1 MSLKLNV
8 MIMSGVDDGSL
19 LTYDSDNGDGE
30 LKDDGSKWLISIGR
44 VEDKDIC
51 LRYDTFVSRQHA
63 YLIWEQNQ
71 WWLQDCDS
79 TNGSFIE
86 SGDENARI
94 TGTIPVKPGDLF
106 RIGRTSM
113 CIENMPE

>member
-1 MSLKLNV
+1 MSLKLHV
-8 MIMSGVDDGSL
+8 MIMSGVEDGSL
-19 LTYDSDNGDGE
+19 LNFDSDNGDGQ
-30 LKDDGSKWLISIGR
+30 LKDDGKWLISIGR

-51 LRYDTFVSRQHA
+51 LRNDTFVSRQHA

-86 SGDENARI
+86 SGDVDARVS
-94 TGTIPVKPGDLF
+94 GTVPLKPGDLF
-106 RIGRTSM
+106 KIGRTSL
-113 CIENMPE
+113 CIEDTSE